1 MKKIFKRFIVLTI
14 IISGLFQN
22 TLVYALTKEENVY
35 AKLDESGNVE
45 SVSITEH
52 LFDYSGKT
60 ITDKSD
66 LIDIK
71 NLNGEEKYIQ
81 KGNEYIWETNGNDI
95 YYQGTY
101 KKDLPISL
109 SVKYYLNGNEEKIDN
124 ILGKKGNIK
133 IVLTYKN
140 NIYKKVN
147 INGKYEKMYVPYVI
161 MTTSI
166 LNNSDNKNIKVT
178 NGKIINNG
186 QSSVITAISS
196 PGLYESLKIDDLK
209 DINKVEITYDTDNF
223 ELNSIYSVA
232 TTDLFSNGNFDM
244 LGEINNLYKSIDLL
258 QSNMNTIVD
267 ASKKLSVGGE
277 QMDAGI
283 TELNNKIQELTKKY
297 KYYRNQD
304 QNVLKEE
311 LIKIV
316 EKNINTITPALEEEI
331 KNETSKVIKDNKK
344 ELEASVLTYTKK
356 NTKLVIDEEV
366 NNIVNKIDVD
376 SLIQRVIN
384 SNLFNLLKN
393 DSEINDLTNM
403 LKEDINKELK
413 NIIVNEFNKINE
425 YINSDMSQSERDGYI
440 KNIAEKYGI
449 TYEQAEGIVG
459 EVQTDTINQIKTNI
473 SKSNITDKIINALN
487 DKNYVS
493 NLVNNY
499 IKKLNDK
506 LSESLNKDTTI
517 EEYSK
522 ELKEKIL
529 IAINKDLENESIYLN
544 IDVKNYLSGLV
555 DKIIDNTA
563 SDLSEK
569 YTEEYTN
576 KVVRNVI
583 EKEFSE
589 ENVDTKL
596 RELLDIYDDDINQK
610 VTILDDTINTLSDSL
625 NKLNDGSKQMSS
637 GINALSNGL
646 DKYNKEGIKKISK
659 LVNGD
664 VKTLQKRLDALVKLS
679 KDNKTVDKIP
689 NKSKSSSKIIFMI
702 DSKEMPKRTKT
713 ETKKIEKKDSF
724 WDKVKGLFK

>member
-1 MKKIFKRFIVLTI
+1 
-14 IISGLFQN
+14 
-22 TLVYALTKEENVY
+22 
-35 AKLDESGNVE
+35 
-45 SVSITEH
+45 
-52 LFDYSGKT
+52 
-60 ITDKSD
+60 
-66 LIDIK
+66 
-71 NLNGEEKYIQ
+71 
-81 KGNEYIWETNGNDI
+81 
-95 YYQGTY
+95 
-101 KKDLPISL
+101 
-109 SVKYYLNGNEEKIDN
+109 
-124 ILGKKGNIK
+124 
-133 IVLTYKN
+133 
-140 NIYKKVN
+140 
-147 INGKYEKMYVPYVI
+147 
-161 MTTSI
+161 
-166 LNNSDNKNIKVT
+166 
-178 NGKIINNG
+178 
-186 QSSVITAISS
+186 
-196 PGLYESLKIDDLK
+196 
-209 DINKVEITYDTDNF
+209 
-223 ELNSIYSVA
+223 
-232 TTDLFSNGNFDM
+232 
-244 LGEINNLYKSIDLL
+244 
-258 QSNMNTIVD
+258 MNTIVD

-529 IAINKDLENESIYLN
+529 NAINKDLENESIYLN

>member
-702 DSKEMPKRTKT
+702 DSKEMPKETKT

-724 WDKVKGLFK
+724 WDKVKGLLK

>member
-702 DSKEMPKRTKT
+702 DSKEMPKETKT